1 VKYDVIIV
9 GGGIAGLTASAYLSK
24 AGVSTLLCERQKTCG
39 GLISTFERDGFFY
52 DGGIRATE
60 NSGVLF
66 PMVKQLGLEIEFVK
80 NKITLGVEDKVVR
93 INSTEDVGAYHQLL
107 NELYPESIDDIARIM
122 EQIRRIMK
130 YMEVQYGIDNPAFLD
145 MKTDGEYM
153 LKKVVPWMFKYAFT
167 FKKIE
172 ALSDPVEEFL
182 KQFTD
187 NQSLVDIIAQ
197 HFFRETPASFALSY
211 MHLYLDYYYPLGGT
225 GTLIEKMLGFI
236 EAHQGEIRN
245 QVTIVKVD
253 AEKNLVVDSDG
264 QTYEYRRLIWAAN
277 QKTLYRI
284 IDLDGLQ
291 DEQAKQA
298 IRDRRAEIEDKQ
310 GNDSVLTLFLGVNL
324 DKSYFADIASE
335 HFFYT
340 PSRAGEATAG
350 PLPIGQ
356 DKEAVKHWLADFFAL
371 TTYEITCP
379 ALRDATLAPEGKT
392 GLVISVLFDYHLT
405 KYIQESGWY
414 DEFKAYAEVCI
425 LDSLSGTIFPRIK
438 DTIVQQFS
446 STPLT
451 MEQHAG
457 NTHGA
462 ITGWSFANRP
472 MPAES
477 RLPKILSATKT
488 PIPGVLQAGQWTYSP
503 SGLPISILTGK
514 LASDVAIKELG
525 KNRQPA
531 RN

>member
-9 GGGIAGLTASAYLSK
+9 GGGIAGLTAAAYLSR
-24 AGVSTLLCERQKTCG
+24 AGVSTLLCERQDACG
-39 GLISTFERDGFFY
+39 GLINTFERAGFFY

-66 PMVKQLGLEIEFVK
+66 PMLKQLGLEIEFVK

-93 INSTEDVGAYHQLL
+93 INSVEDVGAYHQLL
-107 NELYPESIDDIARIM
+107 NELYPESINDITRIM
-122 EQIRRIMK
+122 DQIRRIMK
-130 YMEVQYGIDNPAFLD
+130 LMEVQYGIDNPAFLD
-145 MKTDGEYM
+145 IKTDREYM
-153 LKKVVPWMFKYAFT
+153 LKKVVPWVFKYAFT
-167 FKKIE
+167 FRKIE
-172 ALSDPVEEFL
+172 ALSDPVEDFL
-182 KQFTD
+182 RQFTD

-225 GTLIEKMLGFI
+225 GKIIEELLGFI

-245 QVTIVKVD
+245 RVTIVKID
-253 AEKNLVVDSDG
+253 PEKQQVEDSEG
-264 QTYEYRRLIWAAN
+264 QTYGYRRLIWAAN
-277 QKTLYRI
+277 QKTLYRSL
-284 IDLDGLQ
+284 DLNGLK
-291 DEQAKQA
+291 DEAAKKTIQA
-298 IRDRRAEIEDKQ
+298 RWEEIEDKQ
-310 GNDSVLTLFLGVNL
+310 GNDSVLTLYLGVDL
-324 DKSYFADIASE
+324 DKSYFSDIASE

-340 PSRAGEATAG
+340 PSRAGEGTAG

-356 DKEAVKHWLADFFAL
+356 EKAAVKRWLADFFAL

-379 ALRDATLAPEGKT
+379 ALRDAALAPEGKT
-392 GLVISVLFDYHLT
+392 GLVISVLFDYHLA
-405 KYIQESGWY
+405 KYIRDSGWY
-414 DEFKAYAEVCI
+414 DEFKAHAEACI
-425 LDSLSGTIFPRIK
+425 LDSLTRTIFPKIK
-438 DTIVQQFS
+438 DAIVQQFS

-462 ITGWSFANRP
+462 ITGWSFTNRP

-477 RLPKILSATKT
+477 RLPKIFSATHT

-514 LASDVAIKELG
+514 LASDVAIKQLG
-525 KNRQPA
+525 KKR
-531 RN
+531 

>member
-1 VKYDVIIV
+1 VKYDVIVV
-9 GGGIAGLTASAYLSK
+9 GGGIAGLTASAYLSR
-24 AGVSTLLCERQKTCG
+24 AGFSTLLCEKQKTCG

-66 PMVKQLGLEIEFVK
+66 PMLKQLGLEIEFVK

-93 INSTEDVGAYHQLL
+93 INSTQDIGAYHELL
-107 NELYPESIDDIARIM
+107 NALYPESSDDIARIM

-130 YMEVQYGIDNPAFLD
+130 LMEVQYAIDNPAFLD
-145 MKTDGEYM
+145 MKTDAEYM
-153 LKKVVPWMFKYAFT
+153 LKKIVPWMFKYAFT

-182 KQFTD
+182 QQFTD

-211 MHLYLDYYYPLGGT
+211 IHLYLDYYYPLGGT
-225 GTLIEKMLGFI
+225 GKLIEKMIGFI

-253 AEKNLVVDSDG
+253 PEKKLVVDSEG

-277 QKTLYRI
+277 QKTLYRSV
-284 IDLDGLQ
+284 DLVGLR
-291 DEQAKQA
+291 DDRAKQA
-298 IRDRRAEIEDKQ
+298 IQARRDEIEDKQ
-310 GNDSVLTLFLGVNL
+310 GKDSVLTLFLGVDL
-324 DKSYFADIASE
+324 DKSYFANIASE

-356 DKEAVKHWLADFFAL
+356 DKEVVKRWLADFFAL
-371 TTYEITCP
+371 TTYEITFP
-379 ALRDATLAPEGKT
+379 VLRDAALAPEGKT

-414 DEFKAYAEVCI
+414 DEFKAYAETCI
-425 LDSLSGTIFPRIK
+425 LDSLSRTIFPRIK
-438 DTIVQQFS
+438 ESIVQQFS

-451 MEQHAG
+451 MEQHAS

-462 ITGWSFANRP
+462 ITGWAFTNRP

-477 RLPKILSATKT
+477 RLPKIFSATKT

-525 KNRQPA
+525 KTRRPA
-531 RN
+531 RR